1 MQLSSNCKPFCSY
14 VRSRLKTR
22 AQFSTITDER
32 GAPLQENKDIADAFN
47 AFFASNFNVRSDF
60 QYSSSMPTSSY
71 LIDSVQF
78 SSEETFKVIQNLP
91 SSHSSNADGLS
102 YLLLKHGNS
111 FIAAK
116 LSALF
121 TLLLSRCLIPDRWRC
136 IMVTPIHKAGP
147 KDKCSNYRPK
157 AITSCVG
164 RVMEMIICK
173 HLTDRLSAISPLLS
187 NKHGFLPG
195 FLLIQRALHSW
206 ISLLATSMTVN
217 LSTWLFLIMPRH
229 LTRSPT
235 LFYFKN
241 CAIMVLQEAY

>member
-1 MQLSSNCKPFCSY
+1 M
-14 VRSRLKTR
+14 
-22 AQFSTITDER
+22 
-32 GAPLQENKDIADAFN
+32 
-47 AFFASNFNVRSDF
+47 
-60 QYSSSMPTSSY
+60 
-71 LIDSVQF
+71 
-78 SSEETFKVIQNLP
+78 IQNLP

-173 HLTDRLSAISPLLS
+173 HLTDRLNAISPLRS
-187 NKHGFLPG
+187 TQHGFLPG
-195 FLLIQRALHSW
+195 FSVDTAGITFIDFLTRNIDDGKLVDVIFLDYAKAFDSVPHSVLLQKLRNHGITG
-206 ISLLATSMTVN
+206 SLLMWIADYLRNRTQTVRMN
-217 LSTWLFLIMPRH
+217 DVFLILYLYRVVCCKVPFSDLSSSLFSSMI
-229 LTRSPT
+229 LTP
-235 LFYFKN
+235 L
-241 CAIMVLQEAY
+241 